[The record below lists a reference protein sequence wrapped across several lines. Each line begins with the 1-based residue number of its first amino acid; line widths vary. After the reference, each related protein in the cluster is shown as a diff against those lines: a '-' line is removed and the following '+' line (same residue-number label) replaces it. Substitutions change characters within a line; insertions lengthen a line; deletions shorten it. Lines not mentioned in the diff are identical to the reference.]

1 MSSFRSRARSYVL
14 DALHVL
20 IQLSE
25 NQRDEYLVS
34 KSYWSRDGYPS
45 ALHLVEL
52 NGIEPST
59 SGLQSPRSPS

>member
-1 MSSFRSRARSYVL
+1 MAELRYARPQL
-14 DALHVL
+14 CLGRLHVL

-25 NQRDEYLVS
+25 ITEATYRRLEKLFWGEQLAQ
-34 KSYWSRDGYPS
+34 P
-45 ALHLVEL
+45 LVEL

>member
-1 MSSFRSRARSYVL
+1 MSRFRSRARSYVL
-14 DALHVL
+14 DACNVL

-25 NQRDEYLVS
+25 NIEATYRRLEKLLREGGS
-34 KSYWSRDGYPS
+34 P
-45 ALHLVEL
+45 LLVEL